1 MMDAMSTSPAAG
13 SDDEVLRTVRRR
25 TDTTSMR
32 PPTLTRASLARSA
45 PFAVV
50 AAVGQLSAGWPPG
63 PGNSAAFW
71 VSTALLASPWPSP
84 SWSAGDVE
92 PSTLLIR
99 ASVYIASVI
108 LLMIATGGVSSGLGS
123 LLLIPVVGVALYGR
137 RWESACVVALVLAAV
152 LCVSLATPDLADC
165 DRSTAA
171 AVRLHRDH
179 VLRRHPHA
187 ARSPASVQ
195 RTHETAPVPGEVDQR
210 CGPSAHDDGR
220 PARDHRA
227 GRTARRSYG
236 LAGRI
241 RGASSVV
248 SRDRGRRRPG
258 RCSVRRVRVRA
269 RAGRGRSRIIRRWRR
284 PLGRDSPWSIASRP
298 RTSGQPCDP

>member
-1 MMDAMSTSPAAG
+1 MMDAMSTPPAAG

-50 AAVGQLSAGWPPG
+50 AAVGQISAGWPPG
-63 PGNSAAFW
+63 PGNYRAFW
-71 VSTALLASPWPSP
+71 ASTALLLAL
-84 SWSAGDVE
+84 AVAILVRRQVE

-108 LLMIATGGVSSGLGS
+108 LLMFATGGVSSGLGS

-152 LCVSLATPDLADC
+152 LCVSLTTPDLA
-165 DRSTAA
+165 TATGR
-171 AVRLHRDH
+171 RLLLFGSIAIMFS
-179 VLRRHPHA
+179 VCHPRV

-210 CGPSAHDDGR
+210 CCPSAHDDGG

-258 RCSVRRVRVRA
+258 RGSVRRVRVRA
-269 RAGRGRSRIIRRWRR
+269 QRDVAARGSSAAGTS